1 MIALNRLEKIA
12 NIISETKAPPYVLS
26 QIKQAIYKN
35 GVTDYMEI
43 SNISKGLRLKL
54 KEELGDVLTLK
65 SIHEVKGDQAHKVL
79 FETRDNEK
87 IEAVRMTYHSENK
100 IREPLCISSQ
110 SGCALGCKFCATGTM
125 GFKKNLS
132 ADEITDQILF
142 FKKGGHTIDNILF
155 MGMGE
160 PFANPNFFEA
170 LQNIINPE
178 LLGISQ
184 RKLSVS
190 TVGLIP
196 GIKRLTKDFPQ
207 VNLAFSL
214 HSPFPKQRLEL
225 MPVEKAY
232 PLDEVFDA
240 LDEHINETNKKVF
253 IAYVL
258 LKDVNDSKEH
268 AQGIVNLIKAR
279 RQTSYLYHVN
289 LIRYHKGPAIKEFE
303 KPEKETVDEFMKI
316 IKDSGVNCTLRQSF
330 GVNIDAAC
338 GQLYAKYSS
347 VTS

>member
-1 MIALNRLEKIA
+1 MPALSRLEKIA
-12 NIISETKAPPYVLS
+12 NIISETKSPSYVLS
-26 QIKQAIYKN
+26 QIKYAIYKN

-43 SNISKGLRLKL
+43 SNISKELRIKL
-54 KEELGDVLTLK
+54 RKELGDVLTLK
-65 SIHEVKGDQAHKVL
+65 NIHEVEGDQAHKVL

-87 IEAVRMTYHSENK
+87 IESVRMTYHSENK

-125 GFKKNLS
+125 GLKKNLS
-132 ADEITDQILF
+132 ADEIVDQILF
-142 FKKGGHTIDNILF
+142 FKNSGHKSDNILF

-160 PFANPNFFEA
+160 PFANPNIFEA
-170 LQNIINPE
+170 IKNIIDPE
-178 LLGISQ
+178 LLGLSQ
-184 RKLSVS
+184 RKISVS

-196 GIKRLTKDFPQ
+196 GIKRLTKEFPQ

-214 HSPFPKQRLEL
+214 HSPFSKQRLEL
-225 MPVEKAY
+225 MPIEKAY
-232 PLDEVFDA
+232 PLDAVFDA
-240 LDEHINETNKKVF
+240 LDEHINATNKKVF

-279 RQTSYLYHVN
+279 GKTAYLYHVN
-289 LIRYHKGPAIKEFE
+289 LIRYHPGPAIVEFE
-303 KPEKETVDEFMKI
+303 KPEKEVVDEFMKI
-316 IKDSGVNCTLRQSF
+316 IKESGVNCTLRQSF

-338 GQLYAKYSS
+338 GQLYASHVK
-347 VTS
+347 